1 MKETIDLLGKIL
13 TNILTALYEPFG
25 FSLLLSFLA
34 MFSTCMHMSLLQQV
48 KDGRTP

>member
-1 MKETIDLLGKIL
+1 MKETIDLFGKSL

-34 MFSTCMHMSLLQQV
+34 MFFICMLMNLLQQA
-48 KDGRTP
+48 KDGRMP